1 VIQAGGESTRM
12 GANKALMPFL
22 GRPLI
27 ERVIEQLQPVAGKR
41 FVVTN
46 EPESFAFLDLP
57 LYPDLLPGFGALG
70 GLYTALAR
78 ADTPWVGMVACD
90 MPFASARLLEAEFAL
105 LEEGDADVVIP
116 HSGEGYE
123 PFHAVFRREACLSA
137 VKTAL
142 EQGQRR
148 MISWLP
154 VVKVLTMG
162 VDELRRYD
170 PDLLAFQNVNT
181 PEEFA
186 AAEQLARSL
195 TAGNVHYSPDPG

>member
-1 VIQAGGESTRM
+1 
-12 GANKALMPFL
+12 
-22 GRPLI
+22 
-27 ERVIEQLQPVAGKR
+27 
-41 FVVTN
+41 
-46 EPESFAFLDLP
+46 
-57 LYPDLLPGFGALG
+57 
-70 GLYTALAR
+70 
-78 ADTPWVGMVACD
+78 
-90 MPFASARLLEAEFAL
+90 
-105 LEEGDADVVIP
+105 
-116 HSGEGYE
+116 
-123 PFHAVFRREACLSA
+123 
-137 VKTAL
+137 
-142 EQGQRR
+142 